1 MIRHDESH
9 PFACLFRS
17 ELSFSPK
24 ACRIVQQIYYSEF
37 GVWHQAEKK
46 IVAALVSCYTI
57 TIIVW
62 LQIVST
68 AWKL

>member
-1 MIRHDESH
+1 MNPILLLVCFALNCRFPQKPVESK
-9 PFACLFRS
+9 
-17 ELSFSPK
+17 FS
-24 ACRIVQQIYYSEF
+24 VQQIYYSEF